1 MDLAS
6 LLGLSPSALPIFLLV
21 LTRFSG
27 IFMTAPVFGNAVVP
41 IRFRVGLA
49 VLMTALVFPTA
60 LGWPAPALEG
70 PLDVTF
76 AMAAELAVGVTLGF
90 VANCL
95 FIGIQMA
102 GHMIALQMGLGMSM
116 MFDPNTRSQTTELAV
131 LFVLLATVTFV
142 ALDGHHWLILG
153 VWKSFQAIPLGGFAL
168 TGGIME
174 HVLMATTGIFDV
186 ALTLMLPV
194 LGVLMLAELALAI
207 MSRIMPQ
214 MNVFVAGFPVKIL
227 LGLATLAATLPL
239 LGGYLRV
246 VFDRFG
252 PGLVGLFR

>member
-1 MDLAS
+1 VDLAA
-6 LLGLSPSALPIFLLV
+6 LLRLPPQGLELFLLL

-27 IFMTAPVFGNAVVP
+27 IFMLAPVFGNAVVP

-49 VLMTALVFPTA
+49 VLTAA
-60 LGWPAPALEG
+60 LIYPSAVAWPVPAMEG
-70 PLDVTF
+70 PLDVAF
-76 AMAAELAVGVTLGF
+76 VMAAELAIGATLGF
-90 VANCL
+90 VANCV
-95 FIGIQMA
+95 FYGIQLA

-116 MFDPNTRSQTTELAV
+116 MFDPNTRTQTTELAV
-131 LFVLLATVTFV
+131 LFVLLATVTFL
-142 ALDGHHWLILG
+142 ALDGHHWLLLA
-153 VWKSFQAIPLGGFAL
+153 VWKSFQAVPLGGFAL

-174 HVLMATTGIFDV
+174 QVVLATTGLFDV

-214 MNVFVAGFPVKIL
+214 MNVFVAGFPVKIV

-239 LGGYLRV
+239 LGGYMRFV
-246 VFDRFG
+246 IDRLG
-252 PGLVGLFR
+252 PGLTGFFR

>member
-1 MDLAS
+1 MDLAA
-6 LLGLSPSALPIFLLV
+6 LLRLPPQGLELFLLLV
-21 LTRFSG
+21 TRFSG
-27 IFMTAPVFGNAVVP
+27 IFMLAPVFGNTIVP

-49 VLMTALVFPTA
+49 VLTAALIYPSAVAWPVPTM
-60 LGWPAPALEG
+60 EG

-76 AMAAELAVGVTLGF
+76 ALAAELAIGATLGF
-90 VANCL
+90 VANCI
-95 FIGIQMA
+95 FFGIQMA

-116 MFDPNTRSQTTELAV
+116 MFDPNTRTQTTELAV
-131 LFVLLATVTFV
+131 LFVLLATVTFL
-142 ALDGHHWLILG
+142 ALDGHHWLLLG
-153 VWKSFQAIPLGGFAL
+153 VWKSFQAVPLGGFAL

-174 HVLMATTGIFDV
+174 QVLLATTGIFDV

-239 LGGYLRV
+239 LGGYMRIV
-246 VFDRFG
+246 IDRLG
-252 PGLVGLFR
+252 PGLTGFFR